1 MKKILII
8 LIMGIL
14 LLGCQSEAKTTVCTT
29 TLYEPVEVEREIFLH
44 HKDNI
49 ITKVESIETFKL
61 SEDFDKQM
69 FLDLEASMKERH
81 LESKNL
87 TFTSEIEGEVGKMM
101 ITLNNLDS
109 ATTIELLL
117 IGLNKDDEENVAGI
131 KETVRFNE
139 NEGYTCKLLS
149 D

>member
-1 MKKILII
+1 MT
-8 LIMGIL
+8 IL
-14 LLGCQSEAKTTVCTT
+14 LLGCQSNTKTTVCTT
-29 TLYEPVEVEREIFLH
+29 TIYEPVEISREISLH

-61 SEDFDKQM
+61 SEDFDKAM

-87 TFTSEIEGEVGKMM
+87 TFTSEIEGEVAKMM

-117 IGLNKDDEENVAGI
+117 IGLNKDDEENVPGI
-131 KETVRFNE
+131 KETIRFNE
-139 NEGYTCKLLS
+139 NEGYTCKLLE

>member
-8 LIMGIL
+8 LIMTIL
-14 LLGCQSEAKTTVCTT
+14 LLGCQSNTKTTVCTT
-29 TLYEPVEVEREIFLH
+29 TIYEPVEISREISLH

-61 SEDFDKQM
+61 SEDFDKAM

-87 TFTSEIEGEVGKMM
+87 TFTSEIEGEVAKMM

-117 IGLNKDDEENVAGI
+117 IGLNKDDEENVPGI
-131 KETVRFNE
+131 KETIRFNE
-139 NEGYTCKLLS
+139 NEGYTCKLLE